1 MTSGFLSDVQR
12 EFFHGFPDTEH
23 LARVIVRLAVAIALG
38 AVVGLERQKEGKAA
52 GMRTHMLV
60 ALGAAMFV
68 LVPMEAGMQVSDV
81 SRIIQGLAAGIGF
94 LGAGTIVKLS
104 DTAEVKGLTSA
115 ASIWVTAS
123 VGMAAGGGWIW
134 PAIIG
139 VLLSWT
145 VLSAVHNCERWVRHR
160 HKVAVARREHTDYK
174 A

>member
-1 MTSGFLSDVQR
+1 MNDGFLGDMQR
-12 EFFHGFPDTEH
+12 EFFHGFPDMEH
-23 LARVIVRLAVAIALG
+23 LARVIVRLGVAIILG
-38 AVVGLERQKEGKAA
+38 GIIGFERQKEGKAA
-52 GMRTHMLV
+52 GIRTHMLV

-94 LGAGTIVKLS
+94 LGAGTIVTLS
-104 DTAEVKGLTSA
+104 STAEVKGLTSA

-139 VLLSWT
+139 VLMSWI
-145 VLSAVHNCERWVRHR
+145 VLSAVHNCERWVRR
-160 HKVAVARREHTDYK
+160 HHKDAAARREHTDYK